1 MRLLRPAKAMPHKLV
16 FGTAYKMSDSDR
28 DVVSHQ
34 ISEFFTPN
42 MTTKMRLDIIRL
54 ENKLTSADLFD
65 NYAKSLTG
73 GD

>member
-1 MRLLRPAKAMPHKLV
+1 MRLLKPAKAIKRKHV
-16 FGTAYKMSDSDR
+16 FGTAYQMSDSDT

-34 ISEFFTPN
+34 VADFFEGG
-42 MTTKMRLDIIRL
+42 MTADKRRQWLRF
-54 ENKLTSADLFD
+54 ENKLTAADLFD

>member
-1 MRLLRPAKAMPHKLV
+1 MPHKPV
-16 FGTAYKMSDSDR
+16 FGTAYKMSSADT

-34 ISEFFTPN
+34 ISQFFTPN
-42 MTTKMRLDIIRL
+42 VTTQMRPDLIRL